1 MEQAEQAYVDQLVEY
16 IFAHGTCS
24 LAQIGKNVRRPTGVR
39 RTLKIILQAAHY
51 LQGVA
56 ARTNATPAPYL
67 CVDTWL
73 GDVGMALGH
82 YLHKFVSK
90 QHGQP
95 TLYHQFLVNMIS
107 ANLTRVVLPFVVP
120 SFIGA
125 RSLEHLRLLADFIYL
140 DSAHEQGETFIELGL
155 YWRCLSPGGILAGD
169 DLNWQAVGHDV
180 RLFARVHGLKVS
192 SFNDCHHYWVHETR
206 PGTTEDH
213 DRPHH
218 APGSACVWY
227 LRKPE

>member
-1 MEQAEQAYVDQLVEY
+1 MEALHKTDHSVA
-16 IFAHGTCS
+16 C
-24 LAQIGKNVRRPTGVR
+24 
-39 RTLKIILQAAHY
+39 HY
-51 LQGVA
+51 LQGVWSDA
-56 ARTNATPAPYL
+56 CAVPLRGHR
-67 CVDTWL
+67 L
-73 GDVGMALGH
+73 GDRDGTRAL
-82 YLHKFVSK
+82 LAQIRVE
-90 QHGQP
+90 HGQP

-180 RLFARVHGLKVS
+180 RLFASPRLEGVELQ
-192 SFNDCHHYWVHETR
+192 
-206 PGTTEDH
+206 
-213 DRPHH
+213 
-218 APGSACVWY
+218 
-227 LRKPE
+227 